1 MPPRGRGRGAKLGA
15 RVGKRYSTADEAQPP
30 ATESSQGT
38 QSEDD
43 TETIPDEL
51 QSDDTDA
58 SSKET
63 VNSKAKKSKLVVALS
78 PEEEQHMVEWLE
90 SNTILYNR
98 KLSSYKETVKKEKL
112 WSDKAVEMGKTVD
125 VIKIWYASLRSRYEK
140 LKKKRSG
147 SGDMELT
154 ERDEWVVRNFEFLR
168 PHIYEVPKKTTASVS
183 FKFAIT
189 FLFWL

>member
-1 MPPRGRGRGAKLGA
+1 MPPRGRGRRAKLGA
-15 RVGKRYSTADEAQPP
+15 RGGKSYSTANEAQSP

-38 QSEDD
+38 QPEDN
-43 TETIPDEL
+43 TEEIPDEL

-63 VNSKAKKSKLVVALS
+63 VNSKAKQFKLVVAFS
-78 PEEEQHMVEWLE
+78 PEEEQDMVEWLE
-90 SNTILYNR
+90 SNLILYNR

-112 WSDKAVEMGKTVD
+112 WSEKAVEMGKTVD
-125 VIKIWYASLRSRYEK
+125 AIKIWYASLRSRYGK

-168 PHIYEVPKKTTASVS
+168 PHIYEVPKKTTVSVS
-183 FKFAIT
+183 FKFAIN

>member
-1 MPPRGRGRGAKLGA
+1 MVEEQNWELKGERVTPLRMKLSRQPRNHHKAHNQR
-15 RVGKRYSTADEAQPP
+15 T
-30 ATESSQGT
+30 TEK
-38 QSEDD
+38 
-43 TETIPDEL
+43 IPDEL

-78 PEEEQHMVEWLE
+78 PEEEQDMVEWLE
-90 SNTILYNR
+90 SNPILYNR

-154 ERDEWVVRNFEFLR
+154 ERDEWVVRNFEFRKR
-168 PHIYEVPKKTTASVS
+168 PQLV
-183 FKFAIT
+183 
-189 FLFWL
+189 